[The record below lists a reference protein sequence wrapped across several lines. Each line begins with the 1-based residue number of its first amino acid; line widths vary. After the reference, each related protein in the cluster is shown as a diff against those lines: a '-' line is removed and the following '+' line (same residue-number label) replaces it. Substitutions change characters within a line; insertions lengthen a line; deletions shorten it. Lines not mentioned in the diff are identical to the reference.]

1 MLGRPEVCF
10 SFVLGW
16 KGEGRLEGPCMIWSL
31 RIWNDWW
38 LGERFGWWWWWER
51 GGVLKVWYNGM
62 KRGSGYKPRER
73 TCKFVFFSIKC
84 HNTYKTCHKWNIV
97 SFVAIDFISK
107 FEQITQNSGSFIRE
121 HEGLPRAALS
131 GSIQWAPVDGR
142 EGQASTR
149 PRPCQTAAAPQQ
161 RPSVKH
167 VWWGSRQGG
176 LCGGDEGETFKYCN
190 KTNFHNL
197 RLLRLDI
204 V

>member
-38 LGERFGWWWWWER
+38 LGERFGWWR
-51 GGVLKVWYNGM
+51 GGVLKVWYNGL

-73 TCKFVFFSIKC
+73 TCKFVFSFQLNAIIHIKPVISEI
-84 HNTYKTCHKWNIV
+84 Y
-97 SFVAIDFISK
+97 FISK
-107 FEQITQNSGSFIRE
+107 FEQITQNSGSFIWE

-131 GSIQWAPVDGR
+131 RSIQWASVDGR

-149 PRPCQTAAAPQQ
+149 PRPCQTAAAP
-161 RPSVKH
+161 
-167 VWWGSRQGG
+167 
-176 LCGGDEGETFKYCN
+176 
-190 KTNFHNL
+190 
-197 RLLRLDI
+197 
-204 V
+204 

>member
-16 KGEGRLEGPCMIWSL
+16 KVEGRLEGPCMIWSL
-31 RIWNDWW
+31 RIWNDWC
-38 LGERFGWWWWWER
+38 LGERFGWWR
-51 GGVLKVWYNGM
+51 GGVLKVWYNGL

-73 TCKFVFFSIKC
+73 TCKFVFSFQLNAIIHIKPVISEI
-84 HNTYKTCHKWNIV
+84 Y
-97 SFVAIDFISK
+97 FISK
-107 FEQITQNSGSFIRE
+107 FEQITQNSGSFIWE
-121 HEGLPRAALS
+121 HEGLSRTALS
-131 GSIQWAPVDGR
+131 GSIQWASVDGR

-167 VWWGSRQGG
+167 VWRGPRQGG
-176 LCGGDEGETFKYCN
+176 LCGGDEGETFKYGN
-190 KTNFHNL
+190 KTNFYNL
-197 RLLRLDI
+197 RLLCLDI

>member
-1 MLGRPEVCF
+1 MVG
-10 SFVLGW
+10 
-16 KGEGRLEGPCMIWSL
+16 GEIWMVVVV
-31 RIWNDWW
+31 
-38 LGERFGWWWWWER
+38 GR
-51 GGVLKVWYNGM
+51 GGVLKVWYNGL

-73 TCKFVFFSIKC
+73 TCKFVFSFQLNAIIHIKPVISEI
-84 HNTYKTCHKWNIV
+84 Y
-97 SFVAIDFISK
+97 FISK

-131 GSIQWAPVDGR
+131 GSIQWASVDGR

-167 VWWGSRQGG
+167 VWRGPRQGG
-176 LCGGDEGETFKYCN
+176 LCGGDEGETFKYGN
-190 KTNFHNL
+190 KTNFYNL
-197 RLLRLDI
+197 RLLCLDI

>member
-1 MLGRPEVCF
+1 MVG
-10 SFVLGW
+10 
-16 KGEGRLEGPCMIWSL
+16 GEIWMVVVV
-31 RIWNDWW
+31 
-38 LGERFGWWWWWER
+38 GR
-51 GGVLKVWYNGM
+51 GGVLKVWYNGL

-73 TCKFVFFSIKC
+73 TCKFVFSFQLNAIIRIKPVISEI
-84 HNTYKTCHKWNIV
+84 Y
-97 SFVAIDFISK
+97 FISK
-107 FEQITQNSGSFIRE
+107 FEQITQNSGSFIWE

-167 VWWGSRQGG
+167 VWRGPRQGG
-176 LCGGDEGETFKYCN
+176 LCGGDEGETFKYGN
-190 KTNFHNL
+190 KTNFYNL
-197 RLLRLDI
+197 RLLCLDI

>member
-16 KGEGRLEGPCMIWSL
+16 KVEGRLEGPCMIWSL

-38 LGERFGWWWWWER
+38 LGERFGWWK
-51 GGVLKVWYNGM
+51 GGVLKVWYNGL

-73 TCKFVFFSIKC
+73 TCKFVFSFQLNAIIHIKPVRSEI
-84 HNTYKTCHKWNIV
+84 Y
-97 SFVAIDFISK
+97 FISK

-167 VWWGSRQGG
+167 VWRGPRQGG
-176 LCGGDEGETFKYCN
+176 LCGGDEGETFKYGN
-190 KTNFHNL
+190 KTNFYNL
-197 RLLRLDI
+197 RLLCLDI

>member
-38 LGERFGWWWWWER
+38 LGERFGWWR
-51 GGVLKVWYNGM
+51 GDVMKVWYNGL
-62 KRGSGYKPRER
+62 KRGRGYKPRER
-73 TCKFVFFSIKC
+73 TCKFVFSFQLNAIIHIKPVISEI
-84 HNTYKTCHKWNIV
+84 Y
-97 SFVAIDFISK
+97 FISK
-107 FEQITQNSGSFIRE
+107 FEQITQNSGSFIWE

-131 GSIQWAPVDGR
+131 GSIQWASVDGR

-167 VWWGSRQGG
+167 VWRGPRQGG

-197 RLLRLDI
+197 RLLHLDI